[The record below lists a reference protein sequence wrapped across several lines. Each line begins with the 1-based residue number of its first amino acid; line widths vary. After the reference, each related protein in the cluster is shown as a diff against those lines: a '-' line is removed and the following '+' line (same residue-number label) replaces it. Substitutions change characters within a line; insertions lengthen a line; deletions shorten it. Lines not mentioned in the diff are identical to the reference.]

1 MEEVIALLKLC
12 ASMAKMVEGDHSAVR
27 LLERLKWGSTWGLVG
42 LTFITYGV
50 YLVYYARRQTL
61 ILNEF
66 SPPDKQIGLNFIRG
80 WFVVTYV
87 SLALFLVS
95 FFVPKDSVWA
105 ELGNF
110 ADRLDGLLGLI
121 WAFVARSSFH
131 RLLSSQKG
139 TPNWMHG
146 LWTFLFQAFYL
157 NFKVNR
163 LSEVKAQE
171 TSVSV

>member
-1 MEEVIALLKLC
+1 MIALLKLR
-12 ASMAKMVEGDHSAVR
+12 ASMVEMIEGDHSAVR

-42 LTFITYGV
+42 LTVITYGV

-66 SPPDKQIGLNFIRG
+66 SPPDKQIGLNYIRA
-80 WFVVTYV
+80 WFVVTYG
-87 SLALFLVS
+87 SLALFFVY
-95 FFVPKDSVWA
+95 FFVPNDSVWA
-105 ELGNF
+105 EIGNF

-121 WAFVARSSFH
+121 WAFLARNSFH
-131 RLLSSQKG
+131 RLLTSQKG

-146 LWTFLFQAFYL
+146 LWTFLFQALYF

-171 TSVSV
+171 TSVAV